1 MVADGNADVSVSQA
15 GLTPGR
21 AAMGL
26 EYIML
31 AFRNLH
37 YAMRH
42 PVKVDSFYTVTYPFT
57 TELWIA
63 IFITVIVMAILLSVM
78 NWYVFHNTEI
88 EIILCCLMHISGL
101 NTQNV

>member
-1 MVADGNADVSVSQA
+1 MEGKSFNHMIQMVADGKADVSVCQA

-26 EYIML
+26 NYILLRFKNM
-31 AFRNLH
+31 H

-63 IFITVIVMAILLSVM
+63 TFVTVTLMAILLSVM
-78 NWYVFHNTEI
+78 NW
-88 EIILCCLMHISGL
+88 
-101 NTQNV
+101 